1 MDLSFN
7 DHYYLEESLIVIVQ
21 YVCRFGAAVSP
32 LVQTAELS
40 EAIKRRQERFGVVT
54 KDEPKAKKV
63 TMNAGV
69 NSIVLDEKMQ
79 KRKERF
85 GL

>member
-7 DHYYLEESLIVIVQ
+7 DHYYLEESLIVIMQ

-54 KDEPKAKKV
+54 KDEPKVILHPLIVQDNTPLQIMGYMKIGV
-63 TMNAGV
+63 T
-69 NSIVLDEKMQ
+69 
-79 KRKERF
+79 
-85 GL
+85 

>member
-1 MDLSFN
+1 MELSFN
-7 DHYYLEESLIVIVQ
+7 DHYYLEESLIVIMQ

-54 KDEPKAKKV
+54 KDEPKVIHHPLIVQDNTPLQIMGYMKIGV
-63 TMNAGV
+63 T
-69 NSIVLDEKMQ
+69 
-79 KRKERF
+79 
-85 GL
+85 